1 MHVCS
6 VAFHNTHL
14 AWSDYFLKFLHIDSY
29 TAPSNN
35 TYILTPACARSQV
48 AHIRHTHVR
57 VVGRVGEWKM
67 SHARTRTHARTSR
80 QLKHVRTHT
89 HRRARAGVRRRRR
102 RNSCARVFARMC
114 VCVVYIIIAYTA
126 GVRAAAAAHE
136 IYVHSLCFVCTCVS
150 CVSRVSRVFVCV
162 CVFMCE
168 YAFYLRTLVGGE
180 RSFRDNRRQI
190 TTTTTTTAAAAVAP
204 HRTI

>member
-1 MHVCS
+1 MRLSGHAKTGADYCRHTVHQEMHVGS

-14 AWSDYFLKFLHIDSY
+14 AWSAYFLKFLHIDSY

-67 SHARTRTHARTSR
+67 SHARTRAHARTSR
-80 QLKHVRTHT
+80 QHKHVQTHT

-114 VCVVYIIIAYTA
+114 VCSIYYYCIHCWRTRGRSSARDIRSFIVFRVY
-126 GVRAAAAAHE
+126 
-136 IYVHSLCFVCTCVS
+136 VCIVCVA
-150 CVSRVSRVFVCV
+150 CVARVCV
-162 CVFMCE
+162 CVCFH
-168 YAFYLRTLVGGE
+168 V
-180 RSFRDNRRQI
+180 
-190 TTTTTTTAAAAVAP
+190 
-204 HRTI
+204 